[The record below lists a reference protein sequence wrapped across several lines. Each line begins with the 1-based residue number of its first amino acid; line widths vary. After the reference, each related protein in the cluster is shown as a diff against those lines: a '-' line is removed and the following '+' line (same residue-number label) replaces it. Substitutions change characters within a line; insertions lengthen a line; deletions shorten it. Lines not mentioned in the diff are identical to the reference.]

1 MKAKQISL
9 SQVITDC
16 KEFLHLKS
24 LNRHTDSEYVV
35 TRSDIGV
42 PGLILAGLGS
52 APHRGQIQVLG
63 ENEISYLKKLETE
76 QRSQAI
82 ARLGELDVPCIVLA
96 GSDADLD
103 TLAEDFAKCEIPV
116 LSSDLS
122 MTQVLQYLSSYL
134 EVELAPEITL
144 NGTLVDVYGVGI
156 LLRGPSGIGK
166 SECALDLVER
176 GHRLVADDLI
186 KAIAKPPGVLIG
198 RSVAPLQNYVEVRGI
213 GLIDIGSIYGIRSLR
228 RQKRIEVEVNL
239 THWEKG
245 VSFDRSGVETSST
258 EILGIRIPSVI
269 VPLVPGKSISV
280 IVEVIALSHTLK
292 TYGYDP
298 TTELDR
304 RWLERL
310 KARARKG
317 FEPRD
322 TE

>member
-1 MKAKQISL
+1 MMPKHIPL
-9 SQVITDC
+9 SQLIDDC
-16 KEFLHLKS
+16 KEFLHLEP
-24 LNRHTDSEYVV
+24 LADVETLDAPV
-35 TRSDIGV
+35 TRSDIGI
-42 PGLILAGLGS
+42 PGLILAGLGL
-52 APHRGQIQVLG
+52 PPPKGQIQILG
-63 ENEISYLKKLETE
+63 EREISYLKGLGSEDRSAAIDHLSRLE
-76 QRSQAI
+76 I
-82 ARLGELDVPCIVLA
+82 PCVVLA
-96 GSDADLD
+96 RSDEDLD
-103 TLAEDFAKCEIPV
+103 ELRDDFVRCRRPV
-116 LSSDLS
+116 FASDLNL
-122 MTQVLQYLSSYL
+122 TQVFQYLSTYL
-134 EVELAPEITL
+134 EVELAPGTTL

-176 GHRLVADDLI
+176 GHRLVADDMI
-186 KAIAKPPGVLIG
+186 KAIAKPPGILIG

-213 GLIDIGSIYGIRSLR
+213 GLIDIGSIYGIRALR

-239 THWEKG
+239 THWDK
-245 VSFDRSGVETSST
+245 SISLDRSGVETRTT

-298 TTELDR
+298 TAELDR

-310 KARARKG
+310 KSKARKG